1 MKKLTHLIT
10 LALCLLTLTS
20 CSAGK
25 ASNDS
30 YSGESAPQ
38 SGDKGAYG
46 SADDAGNVEI
56 GNETT
61 ADLSTRKLIRTVDLT
76 VETKA
81 FDALIDD
88 LSARTKALGGFIE
101 QSNIEGRSYDSSDS
115 SRYATITCRIPDE
128 KLDEFLASIGENC
141 NIVNENEQV
150 QDVTLDYVD
159 LESRIKS
166 LEAERDALMTL
177 LENAE
182 TTGDILAIQSQ
193 LTDVIYR
200 LESATASLRTLDDKV
215 DFSTVCLSVREVEEY
230 TEPVE
235 QTFWEEVSTGFMGS
249 LAAVGSILRTL
260 AIAFIVCLPFIVLFA
275 ALALI
280 IFFIVRLILKWDAK
294 KRAKKPAER
303 QDPPNE

>member
-1 MKKLTHLIT
+1 MKKLTHLIA
-10 LALCLLTLTS
+10 LALCLLTFVS
-20 CSAGK
+20 CSAGGK
-25 ASNDS
+25 TSDS
-30 YSGESAPQ
+30 YVDNSAPEY
-38 SGDKGAYG
+38 SDKGSYG
-46 SADDAGNVEI
+46 SAEDTGNIEI
-56 GNETT
+56 GDDTS
-61 ADLSTRKLIRTVDLT
+61 ADLTERKLIRNVDLT

-81 FDALIDD
+81 FDALVDD
-88 LSARTKALGGFIE
+88 LSARTKALGGYIE
-101 QSNIEGRSYDSSDS
+101 QSNIEGRSYNSTDST
-115 SRYATITCRIPDE
+115 RYATITCRIPDD

-141 NIVNENEQV
+141 NIVSENEQV

-177 LENAE
+177 LENAD

-215 DFSTVCLSVREVEEY
+215 NFSTVYLSVREVKEY

-235 QTFWEEVSTGFMGS
+235 LTFWEEVSSGFMGS
-249 LAAVGSILRTL
+249 LRAVGSILRTL
-260 AIAFIVCLPFIVLFA
+260 AIAFIVCLPFI
-275 ALALI
+275 ALLAVIGLV

-294 KRAKKPAER
+294 KRAKRLAER
-303 QDPPNE
+303 QNSPNP